1 MFCPKCDQEIPEHS
15 AFCPKCGQRVNQNS
29 SISPNQR
36 TEKSNI
42 AGTENSP
49 FGGNPLYPKIALG
62 AAAVVVV
69 ALVIVLLVS
78 GTGGSGKSSVAR
90 NGASTGPAVNNNQ
103 ATDAVQN
110 QEDQAKAKLAEADS
124 AFSSGDYDTALR
136 LYRDIDTDYAKTR
149 VRAIECI
156 PIADA
161 VAKEWLEA
169 TDNEANEIVMAAFDL
184 NFTFDT
190 EYDPQTYTFYTKM
203 YYPALYTSLVGAFVS
218 RETIEG
224 GVTSSGHEKTAYEMF
239 CKRGYE
245 DITCVSN
252 MYDSDGGLL
261 VSFPYN
267 KEIREAEIVREQ
279 QEAAAA
285 AAKEAQAAAEREAV
299 RDEFIAGLNSNEEF
313 WSAVDKELKKFESK
327 QKLNRMIDQYWKDH
341 KDQWQY
347 DSLSA
352 FEITKMEYGEAY
364 VLDSE
369 REAEGA
375 RYIGE
380 SYTIGSTATIIHLPC
395 TAEAFARIYGLDAE
409 VIFNAELELV
419 FEANPLIV
427 RCTYLAKQDAITVKS
442 MEENE
447 AYAPV
452 IENPLDVPYPWVGMD
467 MYSFAEQNWGGI
479 GETLSS
485 DWFNFTVENVY
496 AAHEYSG
503 VNASE
508 GNQLIVADVLIDNI
522 SSHQII
528 FDDTD
533 LKIYWE
539 KGESSCGALQT
550 IAGAI
555 LDIGETCSGTLVYEV
570 PEQIQNFAIILCDGE
585 PVYPKASIIGFSVG
599 E

>member
-1 MFCPKCDQEIPEHS
+1 MFCPKCGQEIPEHS
-15 AFCPKCGQRVNQNS
+15 TFCSKCGQRVNQNPS
-29 SISPNQR
+29 TSTNQR
-36 TEKSNI
+36 TEKSDT

-49 FGGNPLYPKIALG
+49 FGGNPLYTKIALG
-62 AAAVVVV
+62 AAAVAVI
-69 ALVIVLLVS
+69 ALVIVLLSS
-78 GTGGSGKSSVAR
+78 GTGRSDKASGIK
-90 NGASTGPAVNNNQ
+90 NGASTGPSDSQ

-124 AFSSGDYDTALR
+124 AFSSGDYDAALR

-203 YYPALYTSLVGAFVS
+203 YYPALYTSLAGAFVS
-218 RETIEG
+218 RETIEE

-239 CKRGYE
+239 CERGYE

-261 VSFPYN
+261 ASFPYN

-279 QEAAAA
+279 QEAEAA
-285 AAKEAQAAAEREAV
+285 AAKEAQAVAEREAI

-313 WSAVDKELKKFESK
+313 WDAVDKELKDYYNKSK
-327 QKLNRMIDQYWKDH
+327 LEREIEQYWKDH

-352 FEITKMEYGEAY
+352 FEITEMEYGEAY

-375 RYIGE
+375 HYIGE
-380 SYTIGSTATIIHLPC
+380 SYTSGSIATVIHLPC
-395 TAEAFARIYGLDAE
+395 TAEVSALRFFGPDAE

-427 RCTYLAKQDAITVKS
+427 RCTYLAKQDAITVIS

-496 AAHEYSG
+496 ATHEYSG